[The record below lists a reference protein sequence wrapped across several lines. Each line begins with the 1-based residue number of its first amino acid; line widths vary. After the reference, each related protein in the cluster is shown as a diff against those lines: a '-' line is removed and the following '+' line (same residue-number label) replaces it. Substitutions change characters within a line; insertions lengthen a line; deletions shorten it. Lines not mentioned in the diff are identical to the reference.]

1 MAKPIRQGRRGF
13 TLIELLVV
21 IAIIAIL
28 IGLLVPAVQKV
39 REAASR
45 AQCLNNL
52 KQMGVGLHNYHSTHN
67 TFPPGLVSQLS
78 NPAWVMPPGN
88 CNAEAPDLGPGWSF
102 FAFLLPYV
110 EQDNLY
116 KAIRFDLLLT
126 DSANDAVRRTAVK
139 TYVCPRDTYPRVV
152 NIYDCGNPPSVNAQP
167 AVLGD
172 AAVCSYVGCLGGGM
186 DNPPDPNYACYEFQP
201 FNGVFHR
208 NQSIRVA
215 DITDGTSTTIG
226 VGERNSGFVESG
238 WAGVVLGQE
247 LIYNPATRPSPYNPA
262 LPPCQNWR
270 PSITAVVV
278 HSRQYTINSPNG
290 SPASFHS
297 AHTGGGNFLFMDG
310 SCRFLTNSISLQVMR
325 ALATRNGGEAISG
338 DAF

>member
-1 MAKPIRQGRRGF
+1 MRDRRGF

-21 IAIIAIL
+21 IAIIAVL

-52 KQMGVGLHNYHSTHN
+52 KQLGLALHNYHGDHN

-78 NPAWVMPPGN
+78 NPNWVMPPGN

-102 FAFLLPYV
+102 FAFMLPYV
-110 EQDNLY
+110 EQGNLY
-116 KAIRFDLLLT
+116 QSIRFDLPIL
-126 DSANDAVRRTAVK
+126 DPANAAARRTPVAI
-139 TYVCPRDTYPRVV
+139 YVCPSDTVPRAV
-152 NIYDCGNPPSVNAQP
+152 NVYDCGNPPSVNAQP
-167 AVLGD
+167 SVLGD
-172 AAVCSYVGCLGGGM
+172 VAVCSYVGALGGGKN
-186 DNPPDPNYACYEFQP
+186 NPPDPNYACYEYQP
-201 FNGVFHR
+201 FNGMFHR
-208 NQSIRVA
+208 NHAIRILE
-215 DITDGTSTTIG
+215 ITDGTSNTVG

-238 WAGVVLGQE
+238 WPGLVPGAE
-247 LIYNPATRPSPYNPA
+247 IIYNWSARPQPYNPN

-278 HSRQYTINSPNG
+278 HSRQYTLNAPNG

-310 SCRFLTNSISLQVMR
+310 SSRFISNSIQLSVMR
-325 ALATRNGGEAISG
+325 ALCTRNGGEPVSTE
-338 DAF
+338 DF